1 MLSRKLA
8 PQSQVIEIVGLLF
21 AQKGI
26 PRWGGWTTLNLFDGV
41 APHLAGNIGLRSF
54 CCGYVVIGAR
64 TVTLSS
70 PRAHVADLYR
80 TRGDL
85 LNVAGEQSAAEE
97 SRLLFNGP
105 YQQGNSKRLL

>member
-1 MLSRKLA
+1 MLGRRLA
-8 PQSQVIEIVGLLF
+8 PQSQPIEIVGLLF
-21 AQKGI
+21 ARKSI
-26 PRWGGWTTLNLFDGV
+26 PRWGGRTTLNLFDGV
-41 APHLAGNIGLRSF
+41 ARHLARNIGLRSF

-64 TVTLSS
+64 TVTLGS
-70 PRAHVADLYR
+70 PMAHLADLYR

-105 YQQGNSKRLL
+105 YQQGDSKRLL